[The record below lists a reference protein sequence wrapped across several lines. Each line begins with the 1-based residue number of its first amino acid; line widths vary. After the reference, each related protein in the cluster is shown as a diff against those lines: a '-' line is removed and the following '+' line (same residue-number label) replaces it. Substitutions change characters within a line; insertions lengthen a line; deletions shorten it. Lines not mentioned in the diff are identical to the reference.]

1 MGGKWDDS
9 GLGEGFCQIQLRA
22 GTGKRR
28 HAALER
34 SLSRIIQ
41 AWRTICYNPRMGE
54 KICVVGLGYVG
65 LPLAVAFARKF
76 SVVGC
81 DANPDRIREL
91 RDGRDSA
98 GEVSPDDFAAVSENL
113 SFSAS
118 AQDARQC
125 GVFIIAVPTPV
136 CSDRRPDLAILEG
149 ACRSVGA
156 VLKPGDLVVVESTVY
171 PGVTEEICAPILEK
185 ESGLKF
191 NRDFACG
198 YSPERLRPGT
208 AFRNLTDIV
217 KITAGSTPEAAART
231 DALYRQIITA
241 GTFPAQSIRAAE
253 AAKILE
259 NTQRDINIAVMNEAA
274 MICRALDLDSRAVFA
289 AAASKWDFLKFEP
302 GLVGGHC
309 IGVDPYYLSH
319 KAQTAGH
326 LPELILAA
334 RQINDEMGAYVA
346 AQTLDLMTRRN
357 VAPKG
362 ARVLILGFTFKENC
376 ADPRNSRVW
385 DIYRELTAGGCEVE
399 ICDPV
404 ADLEKTRAEYG
415 IAPGADLTEAL
426 SRRPQAVVFAVA
438 HDIFRDIAEKDL
450 GDALIIDVKG
460 IAPRADWRL

>member
-1 MGGKWDDS
+1 M
-9 GLGEGFCQIQLRA
+9 
-22 GTGKRR
+22 
-28 HAALER
+28 ER

-41 AWRTICYNPRMGE
+41 PWRTMCYNPRMGE

-118 AQDARQC
+118 VQDARQC

-198 YSPERLRPGT
+198 YSPERVSPGDGPDI
-208 AFRNLTDIV
+208 TDIV

-241 GTFPAQSIRAAE
+241 GTFPARSIRAAE
-253 AAKILE
+253 AAKVLE
-259 NTQRDINIAVMNEAA
+259 NTQRDINIAIMNEAA
-274 MICRALDLDSRAVFA
+274 MICHSAELDFGEVLA
-289 AAASKWDFLKFEP
+289 AAATKWNFLPFRP

-319 KAQTAGH
+319 KAETSGH
-326 LPELILAA
+326 SPELILTA
-334 RQINDEMGAYVA
+334 RRINNEMGAYVA
-346 AQTLDLMTRRN
+346 AQTLDLMARRG
-357 VAPKG
+357 VPAAG
-362 ARVLILGFTFKENC
+362 ARILILGFTFKENC

-385 DIYRELTAGGCEVE
+385 DVYRELTAGGCEVE

-415 IAPGADLTEAL
+415 IAPGADLAAAL

>member
-1 MGGKWDDS
+1 
-9 GLGEGFCQIQLRA
+9 
-22 GTGKRR
+22 
-28 HAALER
+28 
-34 SLSRIIQ
+34 
-41 AWRTICYNPRMGE
+41 MGE

-76 SVVGC
+76 PVVGC
-81 DANPDRIREL
+81 DQNTQRIREL
-91 RDGRDSA
+91 RGGEDST
-98 GEVSPDDFAAVSENL
+98 GEVAAPDLAAAAAQNL
-113 SFSAS
+113 SFSHSVAN
-118 AQDARQC
+118 ARKC
-125 GVFIIAVPTPV
+125 GVFIIAVPTPI
-136 CSDRRPDLAILEG
+136 SPDRRPDLAILEG

-156 VLKPGDLVVVESTVY
+156 VLKSGDLVVVESTVY

-217 KITAGSTPEAAART
+217 KITAGSTPKAAART
-231 DALYRQIITA
+231 DALYREIITA

-253 AAKILE
+253 AAKVLE

-326 LPELILAA
+326 SPELILAA
-334 RQINDEMGAYVA
+334 RQINDNMGAYVA
-346 AQTLDLMTRRN
+346 AQTMSMMTRRDI
-357 VAPKG
+357 AAKG

-385 DIYRELTAGGCEVE
+385 DIYRELTAGGCEVD

-404 ADLEKTRAEYG
+404 ADLEKTRTEYG
-415 IAPGADLTEAL
+415 ITPETDLAAAL
-426 SRRPQAVVFAVA
+426 SRKPQAVVFAVA
-438 HDIFRDIAEKDL
+438 HDVFRNIAKKDL
-450 GDALIIDVKG
+450 GDALVIDVKG
-460 IAPRADWRL
+460 IAPKADWRL